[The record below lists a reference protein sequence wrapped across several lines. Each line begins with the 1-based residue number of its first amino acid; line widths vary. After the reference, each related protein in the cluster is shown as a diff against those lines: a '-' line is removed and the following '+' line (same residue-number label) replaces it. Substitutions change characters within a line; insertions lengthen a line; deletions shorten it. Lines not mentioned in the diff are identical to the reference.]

1 MDSSVAAPANPAAPL
16 RVLVVEDSEFDA
28 RILVTQ
34 LRTGGWQVT
43 FKRVASAE
51 AMLAVLRSEPWDLI
65 LCDHTMPG
73 FSAPEAL
80 RLVQGTGLDVPFI
93 IISGG
98 IEEGV
103 AIDAM
108 KAGAQDFL
116 KKGDTGRLIPAVQ
129 RELRDAAVRRA
140 RRDAEATLRD
150 SELRYRSVWENSTDA
165 VMLLDL
171 SGVIRFANPAV
182 LTVFGWAPEEL
193 VGKSLDGLQP
203 AEFAPGHW
211 WTTLRAVGRAKS
223 DATVGR
229 RRDGSPVEIDV
240 AITDMRMGDQLWVVF
255 FFRDVTERRRV
266 ERELQQ
272 SREEF
277 AAAREIQQR
286 LFPKSAP
293 EVPGF
298 EIAGVSQPAVAT
310 GGDYFDF
317 LPMSDG
323 ALGIVVADVSGH
335 GLGPALLMA
344 EARAY
349 LRPLSRRH
357 PAPAD
362 ILDEAQRLLSEDLG
376 SERYITLCL
385 ARLDP
390 GSRKLSYANA
400 GHPAA
405 QVLDREGNLKAVLKR
420 TGRALGRQG
429 AIPFAAGPELVLDS
443 GDLVLL
449 LTDGIDEA
457 MRADGECFGI
467 ERALEILR
475 QNQARP
481 LTELVTLL
489 CQSARDFTAPEPQ
502 NDDLTVVLLRVL

>member
-1 MDSSVAAPANPAAPL
+1 MDLSPTPVGSGTSPLVL

-28 RILVTQ
+28 RILVAQ
-34 LRTGGWQVT
+34 LRTGGWAVA
-43 FKRVASAE
+43 FKRVASGPTL
-51 AMLAVLRSEPWDLI
+51 LATLQAEPWDLI

-80 RLVQGTGLDVPFI
+80 QILQGTGLDVPFI

-129 RELRDAAVRRA
+129 RELKDAASRRA

-165 VMLLDL
+165 VLLLDT
-171 SGVIRFANPAV
+171 SGVVRFANPAV
-182 LTVFGWAPEEL
+182 AAVFGWASDDLIGQTMDRLQPEEL
-193 VGKSLDGLQP
+193 P
-203 AEFAPGHW
+203 AGQW
-211 WTTLRAVGRAKS
+211 WNERRSFRPDTAL
-223 DATVGR
+223 GR
-229 RRDGSPVEIDV
+229 RKNGDPVEIDV
-240 AITDMRMGDQLWVVF
+240 AITDMRMGEQTWVVF

-266 ERELQQ
+266 ERELQH

-293 EVPGF
+293 EIAGF
-298 EIAGVSQPAVAT
+298 EFAGVSQPAVAT

-317 LPMSDG
+317 LPMTDG

-335 GLGPALLMA
+335 GVGPALLMA

-357 PAPAD
+357 AQPAA
-362 ILDEAQRLLSEDLG
+362 ILDEAEELLREDLG
-376 SERYITLCL
+376 TERYITLCMV
-385 ARLDP
+385 RLDP
-390 GSRKLSYANA
+390 VARRLTYANA

-405 QVLDREGNLKAVLKR
+405 QVLNAAGDVKAVLRR

-429 AIPFAAGPELVLDS
+429 GTPFTAGAEVALES

-457 MRADGECFGI
+457 MRSDGECFGL
-467 ERALEILR
+467 ERALEIVR
-475 QNQARP
+475 QHRTSP
-481 LTELVTLL
+481 LPELVRRL
-489 CQSARDFTAPEPQ
+489 CQAARDFTAPDPQ
-502 NDDLTVVLLRVL
+502 NDDLTVVLMRVL